1 MGTKGIRICNLPR
14 PRKIFPN
21 REKQVQSRVVVLNN
35 RIFILLFCSGWKL
48 FLPLLPLYAHGRLTQ
63 LAAMPTPYFLSSAN

>member
-21 REKQVQSRVVVLNN
+21 REKQVQSRVVVLKN
-35 RIFILLFCSGWKL
+35 RIFILLFFSGWKCSFHCL
-48 FLPLLPLYAHGRLTQ
+48 CTLPVV
-63 LAAMPTPYFLSSAN
+63 S